1 MYHKECIMSVINDI
15 SMISS
20 NLCDYSDAYIHVK
33 RTITVPNTS
42 AQGANPNNGNK
53 KVIFKNRAPFINCI
67 SEISNTQVDDGHDIN
82 VVMPMYN
89 LIEYSDTYS
98 KKSKSLWPYYRNEAA
113 LNDNNNIIDF
123 PNDNS
128 SSI

>member
-1 MYHKECIMSVINDI
+1 MYHKECIMSVINDT

-67 SEISNTQVDDGHDIN
+67 SETQVDDGHDIN

-89 LIEYSDTYS
+89 LIENSDTYS
-98 KKSKSLWPYYRNEAA
+98 KKSKSLWQYYRNEAA

-123 PNDNS
+123 PNDNN